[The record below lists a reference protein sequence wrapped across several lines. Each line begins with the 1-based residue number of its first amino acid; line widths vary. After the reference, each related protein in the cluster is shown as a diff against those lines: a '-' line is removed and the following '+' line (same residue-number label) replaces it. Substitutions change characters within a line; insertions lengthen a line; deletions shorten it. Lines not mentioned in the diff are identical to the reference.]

1 MAKKTTGTPSRL
13 VTNHVFLDT
22 DVYRQLG
29 HNSDSPVLSTLNDR
43 IEDSG
48 IVLHIADVT
57 FEEIR
62 RQLHEYVAETTVAMA
77 AARKQFGRWRKR
89 HPEIVKADIPEFDAS
104 AVAEA
109 AFTRLRD
116 RIRYDWNAQVHEAM
130 AVPASE
136 VFGDYF
142 GRRPPFVAK
151 DSKEFPDAFVLKA
164 LERWCRDNGERMYV
178 VTRDKAMTEAIAASE
193 TLIHMAGLDDV
204 LAALAAEET
213 PDIRERVERLLS
225 EAKIVEGLRNG
236 IGWCI
241 DELIPVYVG
250 DSFAD
255 GEVTGHAMRS
265 GDVEIADFTVV
276 AESPKEFGVL
286 MEVTVPLMVNVAFD
300 DMSSAS
306 YDREDGIYYGV
317 EHGFAEFEA
326 DPEIKVFAK
335 LTRDPPGVA
344 SVRILTGEVEVS
356 EPYDDYM

>member
-1 MAKKTTGTPSRL
+1 MARKTDQVPSRL
-13 VTNHVFLDT
+13 VTHHVFLDT

-48 IVLHIADVT
+48 IVLHIADIT

-77 AARKQFGRWRKR
+77 AARKHFGRWRKR
-89 HPEIVKADIPEFDAS
+89 HPEIVKADIPEFDA
-104 AVAEA
+104 AEVAEA
-109 AFTRLRD
+109 AFAKLRD
-116 RIRYDWNAQVHEAM
+116 RVKFDWNAQVHEAM
-130 AVPASE
+130 AVLASE

-142 GRRPPFVAK
+142 GRCPPFAAK

-164 LERWCRDNGERMYV
+164 LESWCRDNGERMYV
-178 VTRDKAMTEAIAASE
+178 VTRDKAMTEAVAASKV
-193 TLIHMAGLDDV
+193 LIHIAGLDDI

-213 PDIRERVERLLS
+213 PDIREKVERLL
-225 EAKIVEGLRNG
+225 AKAKVVNGLRNG

-241 DELIPVYVG
+241 DELILVYVG
-250 DSFAD
+250 DSFTD
-255 GEVTGHAMRS
+255 GEVTGHAVRS
-265 GDVEIADFTVV
+265 CDVEIAGFKVV
-276 AESPKEFGVL
+276 AESPEEFGVL
-286 MEVTVPLMVNVAFD
+286 MDVTVPLMVNVAFD
-300 DMSSAS
+300 DMSAAS

-326 DPEIKVFAK
+326 DPEIRVFAR

-344 SVRILTGEVEVS
+344 SVRILTCEVEVS